1 MSYRTV
7 VFDREGTTGIIRLN
21 RPERM
26 NAVNE
31 EMYSELIEILEKTA
45 GDTAVRSLVITGS
58 VRVKD
63 GKEKQAFCAGAD
75 LKKHGEGDRT
85 HAQKR
90 AYIELAHRAT
100 AGIYRYPKPVIAAVN
115 GPARGAG
122 TEMALNCDF
131 IFMAEDAS
139 MAFPETGLGTFV
151 GGGVTVHLPK
161 MIGVMKAKELVYTGR
176 VINGD
181 EAVSMG
187 LALESLPVASLMDR
201 VLEFCSLLGEK
212 GPVSMKLAKERL
224 QNSGEL
230 DFATALHLETDAIL
244 SCMDT
249 EDWHEGVQ
257 AFAEKRKPDYKGR

>member
-1 MSYRTV
+1 MNYGTIIY
-7 VFDREGTTGIIRLN
+7 DRQDTTGVIRLN
-21 RPERM
+21 RPDRM
-26 NAVNE
+26 NAVSE
-31 EMYSELIEILEKTA
+31 EMYAELIDVLEKTA
-45 GDTAVRSLVITGS
+45 GDAGVRSQVITGS

-63 GKEKQAFCAGAD
+63 GKQKQAFCAGAD
-75 LKKHGEGDRT
+75 LKKHGEGERT

-100 AGIYRYPKPVIAAVN
+100 EGIYRYPKPVIAAVN

-131 IFMAEDAS
+131 IFMAEDATL
-139 MAFPETGLGTFV
+139 AFPETGLGTFV

-181 EAVSMG
+181 EAVVMG
-187 LALESLPVASLMDR
+187 LAIESLPVNSLMGR
-201 VLEFCSLLGEK
+201 VSQFCEKLGEK
-212 GPVSMKLAKERL
+212 APVSMKLAKERL

-244 SCMDT
+244 ACMDT

-257 AFAEKRKPDYKGR
+257 AFAEKRKPEYKGK

>member
-1 MSYRTV
+1 MSYRTI
-7 VFDREGTTGIIRLN
+7 VFDREDTTGIIRLN
-21 RPERM
+21 RPDRM

-31 EMYSELIEILEKTA
+31 EMYSELMDVLEETA
-45 GDTAVRSLVITGS
+45 GDPGVRSLVITGS

-75 LKKHGEGDRT
+75 LKKHGEGERT

-161 MIGVMKAKELVYTGR
+161 MMGVMKAKELVYTGR

-181 EAVSMG
+181 DAVAMG
-187 LALESLPVASLMDR
+187 LALDSLPVASLMTR
-201 VLEFCSLLGEK
+201 VLQFCGLLGEK
-212 GPVSMKLAKERL
+212 APVSMTLAKERL

-230 DFATALHLETDAIL
+230 DFATALRLETDAIL
-244 SCMDT
+244 ACMDT
-249 EDWHEGVQ
+249 EDWHEGVR
-257 AFAEKRKPDYKGR
+257 AFAEKRKPQYKGK

>member
-7 VFDREGTTGIIRLN
+7 IFDRKGPTGIVRLN
-21 RPERM
+21 RPDRM

-31 EMYSELIEILEKTA
+31 EMYSELIEVLEKTA
-45 GDTAVRSLVITGS
+45 GDTSIRSLVITGS

-75 LKKHGEGDRT
+75 LEKHGEGERT

-100 AGIYRYPKPVIAAVN
+100 AGIYRYPRPVIAAVN

-181 EAVSMG
+181 EAVAMG

-212 GPVSMKLAKERL
+212 APVSMKLAKERL
-224 QNSGEL
+224 QNSCEL

-244 SCMDT
+244 ACMDT

-257 AFAEKRKPDYKGR
+257 AFAEKRKPQYKGR